1 VPDLANI
8 PEVDGRYAIER
19 EIGHGGMG
27 RVFSARDVKL
37 DREVAVKILTGGV
50 HSAEQ
55 LRRFEQEARTAGSLD
70 HPNVLVVHDV
80 GATEK
85 GPYIVT
91 ELLRGATLRER
102 MRGKPLQHGKAID
115 YALQLAQ
122 GLRAAHHKGI
132 VHRDLKPENLFIT
145 HEGRLKILDFGI
157 AKLVERPDPK
167 PITDETIVG
176 TVAYMSPEQ
185 VRGQRA
191 DTRSDIFAFGSI
203 LYEMLSGHRA
213 FDVAGEIAT
222 GAAIIIDDPPPL
234 PADVPRG
241 LEGIVWRCLEKDPK
255 DRFQSA
261 DDLLVELSGQ
271 HAGRPRR
278 IWLVLSLVAVAG
290 ALLAAVFGGL
300 MPRRLPVDRSSIAV
314 LPFVNLSGDQDNE
327 YFSEGIAEELINAL
341 ANVEGLRVASRTSSF
356 AFKGKKASVAEIG
369 QQLSV
374 GTVVEGSVRRD
385 GNRLRVAAQLI
396 DVADGFHVWSNI
408 YDRESKNVLSVE
420 DELAHSIA
428 QALRPSLA
436 QAATPLLRATT
447 ASTEAHDLYL
457 RARYFWNDRT
467 EPALTRAIA
476 LYKRAVELDPT
487 YARAHAGLAD
497 SYILFRNY
505 APKIDPRELMAKA
518 KLHARKALEADDT
531 LAEAHTSLGL
541 IAEFEFDWK
550 TSERE
555 HRRSIEMKPD
565 YARAHHWYGLLLRDL
580 GRFAESDA
588 EFARALQLE
597 PTSKP
602 IIIVSALNSYY
613 RRDFDRA
620 IERLNGLLEIG
631 ADAPTVHAVL
641 SASYME
647 KAHYA
652 EAVATIDKAIGAD
665 GDTGW
670 LGVRGFVHAR
680 AGDRAGAMA
689 VLAGL
694 EKRAQREFVPPASLA
709 MIHSGLGDKERAFAL
724 LDDAYAAGDGTL
736 MALKVEPLWDSLRPD
751 PRFESLLARLKF
763 E

>member
-1 VPDLANI
+1 VPDPAKI
-8 PEVDGRYAIER
+8 PELDGRYAIER

-37 DREVAVKILTGGV
+37 DREVAVKILPAGV

-55 LRRFEQEARTAGSLD
+55 LRRFELEARTAGSLD

-102 MRGKPLQHGKAID
+102 MRGKPLQPGKAID

-122 GLRAAHHKGI
+122 GLRAAHRKGI

-157 AKLVERPDPK
+157 AKLVERTDPK

-185 VRGQRA
+185 VRGQPA

-203 LYEMLSGHRA
+203 LYEMLSGRRA
-213 FDVAGEIAT
+213 FDVEGEIAT

-241 LEGIVWRCLEKDPK
+241 LERIVWRCLEKDPK

-261 DDLLVELSGQ
+261 DDLVVELSG
-271 HAGRPRR
+271 HHEGRPRR
-278 IWLVLSLVAVAG
+278 IWLVLSAVALAG
-290 ALLAAVFGGL
+290 AVLAAIFGGL
-300 MPRRLPVDRSSIAV
+300 RPRRLPVDRSSIAV

-369 QQLSV
+369 QQLKV

-396 DVADGFHVWSNI
+396 DAADGFHVWSNI
-408 YDRESKNVLSVE
+408 YDRELKNVLSVE

-436 QAATPLLRATT
+436 QATPLVRATT
-447 ASTEAHDLYL
+447 ASTEAHDVYL
-457 RARYFWNDRT
+457 KARYFWNERT
-467 EPALTRAIA
+467 EPALTKAIA
-476 LYKRAVELDPT
+476 LYTRAIELDPA

-505 APKIDPRELMAKA
+505 APKTDPRELMSKA

-531 LAEAHTSLGL
+531 LAETHASLGF

-550 TSERE
+550 TSEGE
-555 HRRSIEMKPD
+555 YRRSIEMKPD

-597 PTSKP
+597 PTSRP

-631 ADAPTVHAVL
+631 ADAPTVHALL
-641 SASYME
+641 SASHME
-647 KAHYA
+647 KGHYA
-652 EAVATIDKAIGAD
+652 QAVAIIDKAIGAD
-665 GDTGW
+665 GDIGW

-680 AGDRAGAMA
+680 AGDRAGAMS

-709 MIHSGLGDKERAFAL
+709 MIHAGLGDNERAFAL
-724 LDDAYAAGDGTL
+724 LDHAYEVGDGML